1 MRASRSGTTIMKT
14 RPSFLGRATHGVKLS
29 PRERERSCNW
39 LFQRRVDIPEL
50 SAQAATD
57 AVDRSD
63 NSQRNTGC
71 DQAVFDGSSVGFVS
85 KKPFQNVLHYTSR
98 GVVLDWPN
106 NRQVRYK
113 S

>member
-1 MRASRSGTTIMKT
+1 ME
-14 RPSFLGRATHGVKLS
+14 LGCPPEKG
-29 PRERERSCNW
+29 N
-39 LFQRRVDIPEL
+39 EL
-50 SAQAATD
+50 SYFSEVLILSKLVLSLVPMPLTAAMIHE
-57 AVDRSD
+57 
-63 NSQRNTGC
+63 RNAGC
-71 DQAVFDGSSVGFVS
+71 NQAVLNGGSTGFVS